1 MGFIFSQL
9 MNINCK
15 NKKKSYHEKKCYAF
29 VTESNSEYN

>member
-15 NKKKSYHEKKCYAF
+15 KKKSYHEKKCYAF